1 MLDPPKIMPI
11 AVKRGLTLLLAML
24 GVALVRQ
31 LIGLSVNP
39 RPTDQSPG
47 DTLIY
52 LIFAHGVSFFL
63 LYYIYRGRHWAR
75 VVELILTLLSIS
87 AILMARSFGK
97 SPHPSASGSGHA
109 WVWYGVS
116 FAQLA
121 GSLLLFSPGAQAW
134 FTQSARDESRAP
146 AMPPVPTAFLSLR
159 NAGTVISMVLFAA
172 ALTQTAFY
180 QHARDPDPSS
190 IGLFSIGWLGLLAG
204 YFEWFANP
212 LLVYSWMCALRQ
224 RYSRSAASAALALLV
239 IVSFLR
245 RTEVVWLWDN
255 GEEHAAIEHYAS
267 GYWLWL
273 ASAALMFIASFAQGV
288 QQKLS
293 PVRPGADAHQ

>member
-1 MLDPPKIMPI
+1 MLEQLKIMPI
-11 AVKRGLTLLLAML
+11 AMKRALALLLAML
-24 GVALVRQ
+24 GVELVRQ
-31 LIGLSVNP
+31 LIGLASNP
-39 RPTDQSPG
+39 HPSDQSPG

-52 LIFAHGVSFFL
+52 LILTYGVSLFL

-75 VVELILTLLSIS
+75 VVQLILALLSIS

-97 SPHPSASGSGHA
+97 APHPEASGGGHA

-116 FAQLA
+116 FAQVA
-121 GSLLLFSPGAQAW
+121 GTLLLFSAGAQAW
-134 FTQSARDESRAP
+134 FTQGAKDEPLAPIAR
-146 AMPPVPTAFLSLR
+146 PPVPVAFLSLG
-159 NAGTVISMVLFAA
+159 NAGTFASIGLFVI

-212 LLVYSWMCALRQ
+212 LLIYSWMCALR
-224 RYSRSAASAALALLV
+224 RSFPRSAASAALALLL
-239 IVSFLR
+239 IVSFMR

-255 GEEHAAIEHYAS
+255 GEEHAAIEHYAL
-267 GYWLWL
+267 GYWLWV
-273 ASAALMFIASFAQGV
+273 ASAALMLIVSLTQGA
-288 QQKLS
+288 QQKMWEK
-293 PVRPGADAHQ
+293 RQGG